1 MFSIVAMVIKLKKES
16 RVIAGVCTSS
26 REVLAGWLVVM
37 VSEVVGT
44 VAVLPKLV
52 EVACFNC
59 IFEDFLAI
67 YLL

>member
-16 RVIAGVCTSS
+16 RVIAGVCASS